1 MAGQRPLESPVGVR
15 IPAPQQMKMIPK
27 SAIYILFLTIFV
39 TPLLAKDHIKEQA
52 ITLTVYS
59 TALEGRQVNGISA
72 GIMSVVLPFLPDSL
86 QHKEAESEG
95 LFSSKYSLTYMGAIV
110 FLVFLFLRRIFR
122 KAKIPEI
129 NKYSE

>member
-15 IPAPQQMKMIPK
+15 IPAPQQMILN
-27 SAIYILFLTIFV
+27 STLYILFLILIV
-39 TPLLAKDHIKEQA
+39 TPLSAEDHIKEQT

-59 TALEGRQVNGISA
+59 AALEGRQVNGISA
-72 GIMSVVLPFLPDSL
+72 GIMSVVLTLLPDSL
-86 QHKEAESEG
+86 QHRETEPDG

-110 FLVFLFLRRIFR
+110 LLVFLFLRRIFR
-122 KAKIPEI
+122 KVKIPKI

>member
-1 MAGQRPLESPVGVR
+1 
-15 IPAPQQMKMIPK
+15 MILK
-27 SAIYILFLTIFV
+27 SALYILFLILIV
-39 TPLLAKDHIKEQA
+39 TPLSAEDHIKEQT
-52 ITLTVYS
+52 IILTVYS

-86 QHKEAESEG
+86 YHKEAESDG

-110 FLVFLFLRRIFR
+110 LLVFLFLRRIFR
-122 KAKIPEI
+122 KVKIPEI